1 MVHNTNVVR
10 SVAKYRILFGR
21 CESPV
26 GRNVLYYMRRFNA
39 VLSDILSG
47 EFDAFVWKHKDISDE
62 QEQSASL
69 LKECILLRD
78 GVLSL
83 PEIFTL
89 TDIENIISEVYV
101 ACVILTGC
109 TFSF

>member
-1 MVHNTNVVR
+1 M
-10 SVAKYRILFGR
+10 LFGQLLNI
-21 CESPV
+21 V
-26 GRNVLYYMRRFNA
+26 FY
-39 VLSDILSG
+39 SDVVSLLLVVMFCTICVDLMLFCHILSG